1 MIPKTVFILINL
13 FCITLSSYM
22 AVDGVYGNLA
32 TRLSAPLERTDRKAY
47 DIADTGVS
55 HRPLSAYRKVVE
67 RDLFDTRAA
76 DAAPTDDKVD
86 TSALEETKL
95 NLKLWGTVTGGE
107 DGEYAVIED
116 VKAREQNLYRA
127 GDAVQTATVKG
138 IFREKV
144 VLSVDGQDEIL
155 QMEDFESGKRT
166 LRPGG
171 SPARASTARTGAI
184 RAQRIS
190 LRRSYI
196 EQSMQDMA
204 SLMTQVQIQ
213 PHMEDGVPAGL
224 SLSSIKPNSIFRRM
238 GLRNGDVIVGVDGR
252 EIATVDDA
260 LRMVD
265 SLKSSSNL
273 SLQLKRRGREKNIE
287 YRIR

>member
-1 MIPKTVFILINL
+1 MIPKAAFILINL
-13 FCITLSSYM
+13 ACITLSSYM
-22 AVDGVYGNLA
+22 VVDGVYDNLA
-32 TRLSAPLERTDRKAY
+32 ARLSAPPGRSAQKAY
-47 DIADTGVS
+47 SIADTGVS
-55 HRPLSAYRKVVE
+55 HRPLSAYKKAVE
-67 RDLFDTRAA
+67 RDLFDTRA
-76 DAAPTDDKVD
+76 DAAAPAARKVD
-86 TSALEETKL
+86 TSTLEETKL
-95 NLKLWGTVTGGE
+95 NLKLWGTVTGSEEG
-107 DGEYAVIED
+107 DYAVIED
-116 VKAREQNLYRA
+116 IKAREQNLYRV

-144 VLSVDGQDEIL
+144 VLSVNGQDEIL
-155 QMEDFESGKRT
+155 QMEDFESGKRAF
-166 LRPGG
+166 RPGG
-171 SPARASTARTGAI
+171 LPARGPVARTGAQ

-204 SLMTQVQIQ
+204 TLMTQVKIQ

-238 GLRNGDVIVGVDGR
+238 GLRNGDVIVGVDGS
-252 EIATVDDA
+252 EISTVDDA

>member
-1 MIPKTVFILINL
+1 MIPKAVFILINL
-13 FCITLSSYM
+13 ACITLSSYM
-22 AVDGVYGNLA
+22 VVDGVYGNLS
-32 TRLSAPLERTDRKAY
+32 TRLSVPPQRTGQKAFSI
-47 DIADTGVS
+47 DDTGVS
-55 HRPLSAYRKVVE
+55 RRPLSAYKTVVE
-67 RDLFDTRAA
+67 RDLFDTRA
-76 DAAPTDDKVD
+76 DAAPAARKVD
-86 TSALEETKL
+86 TSTLEETKL
-95 NLKLWGTVTGGE
+95 NLKLWGTVTGGD

-116 VKAREQNLYRA
+116 LKSREQNLYRV

-144 VLSVDGQDEIL
+144 VLSVNGQNEIL
-155 QMEDFESGKRT
+155 QMEDFESGKGAFK
-166 LRPGG
+166 PGG
-171 SPARASTARTGAI
+171 LPARGPAAGTGAV

-190 LRRSYI
+190 LRRSYL

-204 SLMTQVQIQ
+204 SLMTQVKIQ

-224 SLSSIKPNSIFRRM
+224 ALSSIKPNSIFRRM
-238 GLRNGDVIVGVDGR
+238 GLRNGDVIVGVDGS
-252 EIATVDDA
+252 EISTVDDA

>member
-1 MIPKTVFILINL
+1 MIPKIVFILINL
-13 FCITLSSYM
+13 ACITLSSYM
-22 AVDGVYGNLA
+22 VVDGVYGNLA
-32 TRLSAPLERTDRKAY
+32 GRLSATPQRIVQKAY
-47 DIADTGVS
+47 SVDDTDVS
-55 HRPLSAYRKVVE
+55 RRPLSAYKNVVE
-67 RDLFDTRAA
+67 RDLFDTRA
-76 DAAPTDDKVD
+76 DAAPAARKVD
-86 TSALEETKL
+86 TSTLEETKL
-95 NLKLWGTVTGGE
+95 NLKLWGTVIGGD

-116 VKAREQNLYRA
+116 VKSREQNLYRV

-144 VLSVDGQDEIL
+144 VLSVNGQDEIL
-155 QMEDFESGKRT
+155 QMEEFESGKRT
-166 LRPGG
+166 FKPGG
-171 SPARASTARTGAI
+171 LPARGPVAGTGAT

-190 LRRSYI
+190 LRRSYL

-204 SLMTQVQIQ
+204 SLMTQVKIQ

-224 SLSSIKPNSIFRRM
+224 ALSSIKPNSIFRRM
-238 GLRNGDVIVGVDGR
+238 GLRNGDVIVGVDGS
-252 EIATVDDA
+252 EISTVDDA
-260 LRMVD
+260 LKMVD